1 MEMPVDVKKV
11 IDEIASVEAA
21 RTTPLSVSVYFD
33 DSAPGDVQAFV
44 RQAFASASHHARV
57 SLMYLDGRP
66 FAPFDGDDMAVIVAG
81 VGDMVGSCAAQLRE
95 VGVPTMVVTT
105 LPTLV
110 SQLAEVSGHAIPEA
124 DLLSPAE
131 PPEVSKAAVVA
142 QGVRSVS
149 AAAGNARFEGSLQN
163 AAGVVSRF
171 AGSAADYIDAFVEEP
186 AKVHEGYAADRGDSG
201 YSEEPLELT
210 DRTCASLSERMGR
223 WVVEACRQKKLAFA
237 LAFPFVRKPLANDAI
252 VSTSVQNA
260 GVGALLF
267 IPGADMPVMTL
278 NQCKMLL
285 QIAAAYGEEL
295 SIERLKELAAVVA
308 GGFACRSFARQIV
321 TVVPVGGWA
330 VKAAIGGSGTY
341 AMGRAAVE
349 YYEGGANLSKFTG
362 FVGNV
367 RDKVMRVAAGKAAAN
382 ARARGAQ
389 TIGFFKDKFAGAA
402 SAAKDRVVPV
412 KSEDKA
418 EYLSYDID

>member
-11 IDEIASVEAA
+11 LDEIASVEAA
-21 RTTPLSVSVYFD
+21 RNTPLSVSVYFD
-33 DSAPGDVQAFV
+33 DSAPGDIQAFV
-44 RQAFASASHHARV
+44 RQSFASASHHARV

-66 FAPFDGDDMAVIVAG
+66 FAPFGGDDMAVIVAG
-81 VGDMVGSCAAQLRE
+81 VGDMVGLCAHQLRE
-95 VGVPTMVVTT
+95 AGVPTMVVTT

-110 SQLAEVSGHAIPEA
+110 SQLADVSGFAIPEA

-131 PPEVSKAAVVA
+131 QPEVSKAAVVA
-142 QGVRSVS
+142 NGVRGVSV
-149 AAAGNARFEGSLQN
+149 AAGNARFEGSLQN
-163 AAGVVSRF
+163 AAGAVSRF
-171 AGSAADYIDAFVEEP
+171 ASTAADYIDAFAEEP
-186 AKVHEGYAADRGDSG
+186 AKVHEDFSAGQVDDGSPD
-201 YSEEPLELT
+201 EPLELT
-210 DRTCASLSERMGR
+210 DRARDSLSERMGR

-349 YYEGGANLSKFTG
+349 YFEGGANLSRFTG
-362 FVGNV
+362 VIANV
-367 RDKVMRVAAGKAAAN
+367 RDKVVRVAAGKAAAN
-382 ARARGAQ
+382 ARSRGAQ
-389 TIGFFKDKFAGAA
+389 ALGLFKGKVAGAA
-402 SAAKDRVVPV
+402 SSVKGRVVPA
-412 KSEDKA
+412 KTQDKA
-418 EYLSYDID
+418 E